1 MPHIIVEYSS
11 NLEDGVD
18 VRRLIDDLHGT
29 VVRSGLFEQ
38 AAVRTRAAPRSL
50 YRIADGAPQNVFLHI
65 TARIRAGR
73 TAGDRKALGAS
84 LLQTA
89 RDAIAAQPA
98 PPPIGLTV
106 EVHEIDPEML
116 FRHMTIK

>member
-1 MPHIIVEYSS
+1 MPHITVEYSS
-11 NLEDGVD
+11 NLENGVD
-18 VRRLIDDLHGT
+18 VRRLIDDLHRT
-29 VVRSGLFEQ
+29 VVQSGLFEP

-50 YRIADGAPQNVFLHI
+50 YRIADGAPENVFLHI

-73 TAGDRKALGAS
+73 SAGDRKALGAS

-89 RDAIAAQPA
+89 KDAIAAQPA
-98 PPPIGLTV
+98 PPPIAVTV

-116 FRHMTIK
+116 FRHITIK